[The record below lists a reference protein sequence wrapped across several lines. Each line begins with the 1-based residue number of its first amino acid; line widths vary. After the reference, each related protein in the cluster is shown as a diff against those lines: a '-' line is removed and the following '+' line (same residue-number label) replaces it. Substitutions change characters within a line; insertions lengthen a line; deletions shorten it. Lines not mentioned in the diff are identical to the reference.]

1 MGTNQEVLFARTLEA
16 VKKQA
21 KEQQNCISEQQVREA
36 FAPLDLSEEQ
46 FALVFDYLKK
56 HKIGIDEPV
65 DLDEY
70 LSEEE
75 IDYLEEY
82 KKELSM
88 IEEVSEGKKEAIIL
102 SAMAGE
108 KDAQDALISLFLP
121 QVVEVSKL
129 YSGQG
134 VFIEDLIGEG
144 NVALVSGMELLGA
157 LEDPTEAEGMLGRRM
172 MDAMEAFI
180 AAHALSGDIGKQAA
194 ERVNRVKDAAKE
206 LSDVLL
212 RKVTVMELAR
222 ESEIPEE
229 EIREA
234 LRLSAGKIEEIEDM
248 EGSGKS

>member
-46 FALVFDYLKK
+46 CALVVDYLKK

-121 QVVEVSKL
+121 QVVEVSKV

-144 NVALVSGMELLGA
+144 NVALVSGMELLRA
-157 LEDPTEAEGMLGRRM
+157 CKRSGRH
-172 MDAMEAFI
+172 
-180 AAHALSGDIGKQAA
+180 AHENDHGCHGKLHQ
-194 ERVNRVKDAAKE
+194 
-206 LSDVLL
+206 
-212 RKVTVMELAR
+212 
-222 ESEIPEE
+222 
-229 EIREA
+229 
-234 LRLSAGKIEEIEDM
+234 
-248 EGSGKS
+248 